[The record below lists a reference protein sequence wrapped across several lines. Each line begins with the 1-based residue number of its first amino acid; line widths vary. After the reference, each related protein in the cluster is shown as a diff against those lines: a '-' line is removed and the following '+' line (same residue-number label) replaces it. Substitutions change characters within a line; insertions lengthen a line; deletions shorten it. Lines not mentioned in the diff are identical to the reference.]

1 LIKVNKKIFIHF
13 DYVLPILLLPL
24 IFTSYFLVKELH
36 PVLAHKQLVYFS
48 IGFLTFLFFFLFP
61 IKRLL
66 WIVPVFYWFDVI
78 LLLSVKLFGVTKLG
92 AKRWLEI
99 PFTHFTIQPSEI
111 MKPALVMILLYL
123 VKKYRP
129 ENEKYYN
136 LKEFLRLSIYILIPF
151 LLIIEEPD
159 LGTALMILIVGFGT
173 LFVIGVDWKIWTA
186 IVVIV
191 SLSAPFLYNSLHDY
205 QKKRIQDFLNKP
217 SYHVQQAVIAIGS
230 GGTHGRSKEEATQ
243 SHLKFLP
250 ISTSDFIF
258 SFFMERFGFVGGV
271 LLITLYFLIILHLL
285 MMVRYSQGEYLMQI
299 VSAALAF
306 LFFVHMGVNIAMN
319 IGYAP
324 VVGIPLPLM
333 SYGGT
338 SFMTTMIIIG
348 IYENL
353 VTFRH
358 DDLYESINYEGEEE

>member
-1 LIKVNKKIFIHF
+1 
-13 DYVLPILLLPL
+13 
-24 IFTSYFLVKELH
+24 
-36 PVLAHKQLVYFS
+36 
-48 IGFLTFLFFFLFP
+48 
-61 IKRLL
+61 
-66 WIVPVFYWFDVI
+66 
-78 LLLSVKLFGVTKLG
+78 
-92 AKRWLEI
+92 
-99 PFTHFTIQPSEI
+99 
-111 MKPALVMILLYL
+111 MKPALVLMLLYL

-136 LKEFLRLSIYILIPF
+136 LKEFVRLSVYILIPF
-151 LLIIEEPD
+151 LLIAKEPD
-159 LGTALMILIVGFGT
+159 LGTAMMILIVGFGT
-173 LFVIGVDWKIWTA
+173 LFVIGVDWKIWTF
-186 IVVIV
+186 IVVVIGF
-191 SLSAPFLYNSLHDY
+191 SAPFLYNNLQDY
-205 QKKRIQDFLNKP
+205 QKKRIEDFLNKP

-230 GGTHGRSKEEATQ
+230 GGTYGQSKEEATQ

-258 SFFMERFGFVGGV
+258 SFFMERFGFVGGA
-271 LLITLYFLIILHLL
+271 LLIGLYFLIILHLL
-285 MMVRYSQGEYLMQI
+285 MMILYSKGEYLIQV
-299 VSAALAF
+299 VSSALAF

-338 SFMTTMIIIG
+338 SFMTIMIIIG

-358 DDLYESINYEGEEE
+358 DDLYESIDYSAEES